1 MLAHYRPASRKPMTL
16 DKKCMVGPV
25 LAGPACLSAQKKEI
39 TAMFSS
45 EQQKSLERKT
55 YRIPACLSTEDK
67 LIVLGPLS
75 LTLRQAFILTLFGCL
90 TVDLWRVSA
99 ILPAWGGLGF
109 IIRLLLAALPAGTGL
124 VLAFVS
130 VSGRY
135 LEVWG
140 LVMIRYLIRPKHYRW
155 QRLQDRQ
162 PPTHLRCT
170 RRIRSRPTIVLFCH
184 HESEDKE

>member
-1 MLAHYRPASRKPMTL
+1 
-16 DKKCMVGPV
+16 
-25 LAGPACLSAQKKEI
+25 
-39 TAMFSS
+39 MFSP
-45 EQQKSLERKT
+45 EEQKSFERKT

-99 ILPAWGGLGF
+99 IVPDWGGLGL
-109 IIRLLLAALPAGTGL
+109 IIRLLLAALPASAGL

-130 VSGRY
+130 IWGRY
-135 LEVWG
+135 LEVWA
-140 LVMIRYLIRPKHYRW
+140 LVLARYLIRPKRYRW

-170 RRIRSRPTIVLFCH
+170 KNIRTRPTVVLLSQ
-184 HESEDKE
+184 HESEDK